1 MNIVYTFKLLEKGDD
16 MTVQTRKER
25 QKLRIMSYFID
36 AAHEVIENEG
46 VDAVTVRKVADIAG
60 YNSATLYNY
69 FSNLD
74 HLIGY
79 AAVKYLKDY
88 YQVLDDYIKEAD
100 NGEMKYLK
108 IWEVFCL
115 HSYERPKIFKAIFF
129 MMPNDDVKD
138 VFDNYFEI
146 YPSDFGM
153 HTADLLPMLNAHTL
167 HQRNKESLKLLVEEG
182 VIEADTIDSL
192 NDMTIILYRGF
203 LDKMINTSQDKLV
216 KNEEVDRIINHIRRA
231 IDAFRL

>member
-1 MNIVYTFKLLEKGDD
+1 MNSVYMINLSEKGEK
-16 MTVQTRKER
+16 MAGQTRKER

-36 AAHEVIENEG
+36 AAHQVIEKEG
-46 VDAVTVRKVADIAG
+46 IDSVTVRKVADIAG

-79 AAVKYLKDY
+79 AAIKYLKDY
-88 YQVLDDYIKEAD
+88 YLVLDDYIKEAD

-115 HSYERPKIFKAIFF
+115 HSYDRPKIFKAIFF
-129 MMPNDDVKD
+129 MTPNDDVKEI
-138 VFDNYFEI
+138 FDNYFEI

-153 HTADLLPMLNAHTL
+153 HTEDLLPMLNAHSL
-167 HQRNKESLKLLVEEG
+167 HDRNKESLRPLVSEE
-182 VIEADTIDSL
+182 TIGDDSIDDL
-192 NDMTIILYRGF
+192 NNMTILLYRGF
-203 LDKMINTSQDKLV
+203 LDRLITTPGSISEKHT
-216 KNEEVDRIINHIRRA
+216 EVDKIIRHIQKA
-231 IDAFRL
+231 IDAFRI

>member
-1 MNIVYTFKLLEKGDD
+1 MAG
-16 MTVQTRKER
+16 QTRKER

-36 AAHEVIENEG
+36 AAHQVIEKEG

-79 AAVKYLKDY
+79 VAIKYLKDY
-88 YQVLDDYIKEAD
+88 YLVLDDYIKEAD

-115 HSYERPKIFKAIFF
+115 HSYDRPQIFKAIFF
-129 MMPNDDVKD
+129 MTPNDDVKEI
-138 VFDNYFEI
+138 FDNYFEI

-153 HTADLLPMLNAHTL
+153 HTEDLLPMLNAHSIYG
-167 HQRNKESLKLLVEEG
+167 RNRESLKPLVSEKTIGEES
-182 VIEADTIDSL
+182 IDDL
-192 NDMTIILYRGF
+192 NNMTILLYRGF
-203 LDKMINTSQDKLV
+203 LDRLITTPASV
-216 KNEEVDRIINHIRRA
+216 CEKNIEVGKIIRHIQKT
-231 IDAFRL
+231 IDAFRI

>member
-1 MNIVYTFKLLEKGDD
+1 

>member
-1 MNIVYTFKLLEKGDD
+1 

-88 YQVLDDYIKEAD
+88 YQVLDDYIKQAD

-167 HQRNKESLKLLVEEG
+167 HQRNKESLKALVEEG
-182 VIEADTIDSL
+182 VIDADTIDSL

-216 KNEEVDRIINHIRRA
+216 KNEEVDRIINHIRRT